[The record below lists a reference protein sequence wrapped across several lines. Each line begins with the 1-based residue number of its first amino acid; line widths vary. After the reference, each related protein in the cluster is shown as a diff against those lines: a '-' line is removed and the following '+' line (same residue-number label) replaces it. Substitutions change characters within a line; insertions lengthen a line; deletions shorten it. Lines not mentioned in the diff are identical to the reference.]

1 MAPGLMRLEC
11 WQNADVQ
18 GALAARNMLG
28 AGDRCADVPWFWS
41 DQYELTLQM
50 AGVPE
55 QGLCTVERN
64 VGAEALLVF
73 HLGPDGA

>member
-1 MAPGLMRLEC
+1 MC
-11 WQNADVQ
+11 
-18 GALAARNMLG
+18 
-28 AGDRCADVPWFWS
+28 PWFWS

-55 QGLCTVERN
+55 QGLCTVERD

-73 HLGPDGA
+73 HLGPDGGVSGSVRPRSPATCTLAST